1 MDAWMRWKYQRL
13 EACIVGT
20 RTPEL
25 NWDLMSDQV
34 EDFDDLRVYRA
45 AFRHAMTIFDLS
57 TEWPKEERYAL
68 TDQIRR
74 SSRAVCSNIAEAW
87 SKRRYEAHFVSKLSD
102 AEGEAAETITWLDF
116 AHTCDYL
123 EATDHDELR
132 AEYRKIRGGL
142 VKMMRNPDPW
152 CGPSSLRDPDVSYDA
167 DSG

>member
-1 MDAWMRWKYQRL
+1 
-13 EACIVGT
+13 
-20 RTPEL
+20 
-25 NWDLMSDQV
+25 MSGQV
-34 EDFDDLRVYRA
+34 EDFDDLRVYRT

-57 TEWPKEERYAL
+57 TEWPTEEKYSL

-116 AHTCDYL
+116 AHSCEYL
-123 EATDHDELR
+123 EAGDHDELR
-132 AEYRKIRGGL
+132 GEYRKIRGGL

-152 CGPSSLRDPDVSYDA
+152 CGPSALREAEVPYETDKDPQTE
-167 DSG
+167 G